1 MARFSSAADFAAELS
16 QLERDMERR
25 YPAWGVEIARDAE
38 RVANRE
44 IARDT
49 GGDRQF
55 SGWPGTMDLTIRPK
69 RYGAVLMPADR
80 LSAGK
85 LTTLTVGRNRGDAT
99 GFAGPGI
106 NRRTGLTSRTKAG
119 NVRKVRAFKAKR
131 WTGYTAG
138 KGTSV
143 RAQRRFDELAAATA
157 QRRYRLTLKRHF
169 D

>member
-1 MARFSSAADFAAELS
+1 MARFSSAGEFAAELG
-16 QLERDMERR
+16 QLERDMQRR
-25 YPAWGVEIARDAE
+25 YPVWGAEIAADA
-38 RVANRE
+38 RKIADKE
-44 IARDT
+44 IAADT

-55 SGWPGTMDLTIRPK
+55 SGWPGTIDLSIRPK
-69 RYGAVLMPADR
+69 RYGAVLLPADR

-85 LTTLTVGRNRGDAT
+85 LTTLTIGRNQGGAT

-119 NVRKVRAFKAKR
+119 NVRKVRATRSKR

-138 KGTSV
+138 KGTAI
-143 RAQRRFDELAAATA
+143 RAQERFDNIAVDTA
-157 QRRYRLTLKRHF
+157 QKRYRLTLKRHF